1 MKKINYLAA
10 LAAVAAVFSCNPSE
24 KPDDEKPQDVKFSLS
39 VKNVEVKGLEQEYLV
54 NVDNTSSEVEIFADY
69 LDAENIKALEVSFVG
84 LEDGVSASYESVYN
98 YAQGAQSVTFTKQG
112 KEFVYSVSV
121 TLGEPSPEFVSLSV
135 AGVAVQGGEVKL
147 SGSTNLA
154 ECEVVFTLSPAETKV
169 FVGDVEIA
177 SGDKVDF
184 SDKINGVDFTLKCA
198 SASKVVNV
206 KAITTG
212 ITSVTRVWG
221 HYVKPDSVTDDWFGT
236 KVTGTLDMIRNVALS
251 DNYIFLSKDKEKIED
266 VVDRAGCYAVSIS
279 DPSDVKLLSR
289 EGFDDNTRFFG
300 VTTLDNTPFLPSFVM
315 AAGGHLVIWKY
326 DDINSDPVIAVDYV
340 LPEAMRLGD
349 KITSEGTLE
358 DGKLYL
364 YDTTSGMKVLCF
376 TVKGG
381 KVEATP
387 SIIDLDAKQ
396 GNYGALYKYDDTH
409 YVVSAS
415 SSAATMFSITGT
427 TATTDFQFSST
438 KFPVPS
444 HGFEFFTIN
453 DEEYMAFVNLRNN
466 FMDGQFRIVPMA
478 GATLEE
484 KLNAEVNPYVY
495 YLGDPNAEE
504 DGTRVK
510 NGNGLGSGDF
520 RVVDGHNY
528 YAAYVPGTGLSLFE
542 IK

>member
-1 MKKINYLAA
+1 M
-10 LAAVAAVFSCNPSE
+10 
-24 KPDDEKPQDVKFSLS
+24 
-39 VKNVEVKGLEQEYLV
+39 
-54 NVDNTSSEVEIFADY
+54 
-69 LDAENIKALEVSFVG
+69 
-84 LEDGVSASYESVYN
+84 
-98 YAQGAQSVTFTKQG
+98 
-112 KEFVYSVSV
+112 
-121 TLGEPSPEFVSLSV
+121 
-135 AGVAVQGGEVKL
+135 
-147 SGSTNLA
+147 
-154 ECEVVFTLSPAETKV
+154 
-169 FVGDVEIA
+169 
-177 SGDKVDF
+177 
-184 SDKINGVDFTLKCA
+184 
-198 SASKVVNV
+198 
-206 KAITTG
+206 
-212 ITSVTRVWG
+212 
-221 HYVKPDSVTDDWFGT
+221 
-236 KVTGTLDMIRNVALS
+236 
-251 DNYIFLSKDKEKIED
+251 
-266 VVDRAGCYAVSIS
+266 
-279 DPSDVKLLSR
+279 
-289 EGFDDNTRFFG
+289 
-300 VTTLDNTPFLPSFVM
+300 
-315 AAGGHLVIWKY
+315 
-326 DDINSDPVIAVDYV
+326 
-340 LPEAMRLGD
+340 
-349 KITSEGTLE
+349 
-358 DGKLYL
+358 
-364 YDTTSGMKVLCF
+364 
-376 TVKGG
+376 KGG

-387 SIIDLDAKQ
+387 SIIDLDVKQ